1 MGILR
6 SATSYRSRPLVDGWE
21 VAPTEPDTVVTPN
34 ELTGKFYP
42 ASVPGTAA
50 GALRA
55 AGAWD
60 FDKPRDFDAQ
70 DWWFRTRFA
79 RDSHD
84 ATSSDGARHG
94 DGTALTVLKLGG
106 LATVADVWLNGVKL
120 LEADN
125 MFRAYELEV
134 GSALRDDNE
143 LAIRFRSLAALVK
156 ARRGRPRWK
165 TKLVDSQQLRWF
177 RTTLLGRIPG
187 WTPPVAAVG
196 PWRPVVLEERRHVAI
211 QGASVRAIREGDAG
225 RVVVVFGARV
235 LGQGT
240 LESAHL
246 RVGEHR
252 QSLSPVR
259 ARDGTWT
266 IAGDLR
272 ISHVE
277 PWWPHTHGPSPLYP
291 VMLELRAEQHDVAFD
306 LGHVGF
312 RTIDLVSNEKT
323 FELRVNDVP
332 VFCRGACWTTTDI
345 ATLDGDGAGAAH
357 ALDTARAA
365 GMNMIRVGGTMVY
378 ESDAFYD
385 ACDEK
390 GIMLWQDFMFANMD
404 YPADDDAFRDNVVEE
419 ARQVMDRLE
428 ARPSLAVVCG
438 NSEVEQQVAMLGLS
452 RELWKP
458 KLFYETLPAVV
469 GTLRPDVEYVPSSPT
484 LGTLPF
490 EVDTGLSH
498 YYGVGAYLRPL
509 DDARRAGVRFTSECL
524 GFSNVPDD
532 ATIELVLGSGESPFH
547 HPRWKARVPR
557 DSGPGWD
564 FEDVRDHYLAL
575 LFGVDPAAVRYADT
589 TRYLALGRV
598 ATGEVMARTLA
609 EWRRPASTCRGAL
622 IWFYRDLWPG
632 AGWGVVDATGRPK
645 AAYYFVK
652 RASKSVAL
660 FVTDE
665 GLSGLDLHVV
675 NESPEALACE
685 VRLALYR
692 DGEAPVAEGTK
703 VEHVLPRAATSLRA
717 NVLLPTFFDVTYA
730 YRFGPPAHDVTVV
743 TLVDA
748 RTKAVLDQ
756 AFHFPRGLG
765 IFGASDLGLEGR
777 LTEAGPGRYTVTLR
791 TRRFALAV
799 SVEVDGCEPDDNY
812 FHLAP
817 GAEKTVTFVRR
828 AGQGR
833 PQGWVKA
840 LNGLSSLRLALPAA
854 GSASAAPGG
863 PGPTSGGAGEKAAKG
878 AS

>member
-1 MGILR
+1 MAR
-6 SATSYRSRPLVDGWE
+6 
-21 VAPTEPDTVVTPN
+21 
-34 ELTGKFYP
+34 FFP
-42 ASVPGTAA
+42 AHVPGTAA
-50 GALRA
+50 GALRG

-60 FDKPRDFDAQ
+60 FDHPRDFDAH
-70 DWWFRTRFA
+70 DWWFRTRFP
-79 RDSHD
+79 RH
-84 ATSSDGARHG
+84 ATGMGAPGTPAEAQKG
-94 DGTALTVLKLGG
+94 DALTVLKLAG
-106 LATVADVWLNGVKL
+106 LATVADVWLNGVKV

-125 MFRAYELEV
+125 MFRAYELDV
-134 GSALRDDNE
+134 GGALCDDNE

-196 PWRPVVLEERRHVAI
+196 PWRPVVLEERRHVTI
-211 QGASVRAIREGDAG
+211 ESASVRAIREGDAG
-225 RVVVVFGARV
+225 RVVVAIAARV
-235 LGQGT
+235 LGHGA
-240 LESAHL
+240 LASAHL
-246 RVGEHR
+246 RVGDHR
-252 QSLSPVR
+252 QPISPVR
-259 ARDGTWT
+259 AGDGTWT

-272 ISHVE
+272 ISRVE

-291 VMLELRAEQHDVAFD
+291 VMLDLRTDHHDVAFD
-306 LGHVGF
+306 LGRVGF

-345 ATLDGDGAGAAH
+345 ATLDGDGAGAAP
-357 ALDTARAA
+357 ALDVARAA

-404 YPADDDAFRDNVVEE
+404 YPADDDAFRDNVVAE
-419 ARQVMDRLE
+419 ARQVMNGLE

-452 RELWKP
+452 RELSRP
-458 KLFYETLPAVV
+458 KLFYDTLPALVSAI
-469 GTLRPDVEYVPSSPT
+469 RPDVAYVPSSPT

-524 GFSNVPDD
+524 GFSNVPED
-532 ATIELVLGSGESPFH
+532 ATIELVLGSGQSPFH

-564 FEDVRDHYLAL
+564 FEDVRDHYLAR
-575 LFGVDPAAVRYADT
+575 LFGVDPAEVRYTDT

-598 ATGEVMARTLA
+598 TTGEVMARTLA
-609 EWRRPASTCRGAL
+609 EWRRPQSTCRGAL

-632 AGWGVVDATGRPK
+632 AGWGVVDATGSPK

-652 RASKSVAL
+652 RALKSVAI
-660 FVTDE
+660 FASDE

-675 NESPEALACE
+675 NESPEPLACE

-692 DGEAPVAEGTK
+692 DGEALVAEGAK
-703 VEHVLPRAATSLRA
+703 VEHVLPRAAATLRA
-717 NVLLPTFFDVTYA
+717 NSLLPSFFDVTYA
-730 YRFGPPAHDVTVV
+730 YRFGPPAHDVSVV
-743 TLVDA
+743 TLRDE
-748 RTKAVLDQ
+748 RTAVVLDQ

-765 IFGASDLGLEGR
+765 VFGVSDLGLEAT
-777 LTEAGPGRYTVTLR
+777 LAEAGPGRYTATLR

-799 SVEVDGCEPDDNY
+799 RVTVDGCEPDDNY

-817 GAEKTVTFVRR
+817 GAVKTVTFLRR

-833 PQGWVKA
+833 PQGWVQA
-840 LNGLSSLRLALPAA
+840 LNGRSPLRLALPAP
-854 GSASAAPGG
+854 SDS
-863 PGPTSGGAGEKAAKG
+863 GPTSEGTVPGGAGTAENQAAKG
-878 AS
+878 VS